1 MNLSTQRRSDTAY
14 EPQAIDKGDLQLS
27 DDFDEL
33 FDSPASTPAAPATP
47 LQVTAPTAA
56 PAPTAAQAPVP
67 VKAPFLDPPT
77 LWMPLLKP
85 GTEVRFQDKP
95 YTVGHVLISKGD
107 LFVNLREVEGAIS
120 AEKVRVRLTQI
131 NLNLPSKSGNTR

>member
-1 MNLSTQRRSDTAY
+1 MNLFAPHWSDIAY
-14 EPQAIDKGDLQLS
+14 ERKAIEKGELQLS

-47 LQVTAPTAA
+47 LQVTAPAPT
-56 PAPTAAQAPVP
+56 PAPAPVP
-67 VKAPFLDPPT
+67 VKPPFLDPPT

-107 LFVNLREVEGAIS
+107 LFVNLREIEGAIS

-131 NLNLPSKSGNTR
+131 NLNLPPKLGNTR